1 MRSVDENKA
10 ALLELGSSP
19 AMRRMLETMAPPIR
33 RIRAVADSL
42 VLDPRNRQPHV
53 EHADHRGVERLG
65 LHLEQQRHGSLYGSP
80 IPNRAACLPVQ
91 RSQIRNACGVRRA
104 RWGPRPST
112 CGRTYP
118 APVDPAYANRQQHG
132 PTTQHPNRAC
142 PVSYSTMGPD
152 IVVPTIGTG
161 TTWCIGQFW
170 FRVVPK
176 SSYRT
181 LHPSCAKRFKPFI
194 RPQQRPKGVSPLAP
208 FSRPS
213 TLVVFQGHFLA
224 HLLKWINHI
233 RTCLCEPRLAAYQN
247 QQIVSLCLSYLL
259 IIVRIS
265 KPFAPAKPRKVLR
278 WSKS

>member
-1 MRSVDENKA
+1 MVRNQRAFFQSHLAPGSGITTMVVDA
-10 ALLELGSSP
+10 SSRHP
-19 AMRRMLETMAPPIR
+19 SM
-33 RIRAVADSL
+33 

-152 IVVPTIGTG
+152 IVVPTIVNSSTMMGR
-161 TTWCIGQFW
+161 
-170 FRVVPK
+170 RVSWREISEQAV
-176 SSYRT
+176 
-181 LHPSCAKRFKPFI
+181 
-194 RPQQRPKGVSPLAP
+194 AP
-208 FSRPS
+208 
-213 TLVVFQGHFLA
+213 
-224 HLLKWINHI
+224 
-233 RTCLCEPRLAAYQN
+233 
-247 QQIVSLCLSYLL
+247 
-259 IIVRIS
+259 
-265 KPFAPAKPRKVLR
+265 
-278 WSKS
+278 

>member
-19 AMRRMLETMAPPIR
+19 AMWRMLETMAPPIR

-112 CGRTYP
+112 GGRTYP

-132 PTTQHPNRAC
+132 PATQHPNRAC
-142 PVSYSTMGPD
+142 PVSYSTMDSD
-152 IVVPTIGTG
+152 IVGPTIGTG
-161 TTWCIGQFW
+161 IARCIGQFW
-170 FRVVPK
+170 FRVV
-176 SSYRT
+176 SNRRRQLSAFQLRET
-181 LHPSCAKRFKPFI
+181 LHAFHPHATKAERRFTVGPVLQAVHPRRFS
-194 RPQQRPKGVSPLAP
+194 RA
-208 FSRPS
+208 FSRPPS
-213 TLVVFQGHFLA
+213 
-224 HLLKWINHI
+224 KMDK
-233 RTCLCEPRLAAYQN
+233 PYQN
-247 QQIVSLCLSYLL
+247 L
-259 IIVRIS
+259 
-265 KPFAPAKPRKVLR
+265 FM
-278 WSKS
+278 